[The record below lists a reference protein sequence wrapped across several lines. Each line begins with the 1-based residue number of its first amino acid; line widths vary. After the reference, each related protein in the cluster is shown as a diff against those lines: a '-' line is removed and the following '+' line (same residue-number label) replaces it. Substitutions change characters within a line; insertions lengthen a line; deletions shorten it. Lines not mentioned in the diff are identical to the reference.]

1 MICGNIIL
9 NSNSAYYQPP
19 MGYAD
24 LHIHSNYSIDG
35 LHSISQI
42 LRHVARLEHIKVIAI
57 TDHDVLRG
65 SLECVERAPHF
76 NLQAIP
82 AMEITTADGHLLA
95 YFIQRPI
102 PAQRPL
108 LETLGEIGEQG
119 GVAILPHPM
128 RFWAPH
134 RWPALREALN
144 HPEGRSILVGIEVID
159 SWGENR
165 HGMRLAAHYGLACC
179 GNSDA
184 HVLEQIGQICTQFPG
199 EDAASLRQ
207 ALLHDQTRAR
217 LFSPLSVYETV
228 LRYTRTK
235 RRIQKEPPTQ
245 PLADLP

>member
-1 MICGNIIL
+1 MICDNIISIL
-9 NSNSAYYQPP
+9 LTLTILH

-42 LRHVARLEHIKVIAI
+42 LRHVAYLEHIKVIAI
-57 TDHDVLRG
+57 TDHDELRG

-102 PAQRPL
+102 PAERSL
-108 LETLGEIGEQG
+108 LQTLGEIGEQG

-134 RWPALREALN
+134 RWSAIREALN
-144 HPEGRSILVGIEVID
+144 HPEGRSVLVGIEVID

-184 HVLEQIGQICTQFPG
+184 HVLEQIGQICIQFPG

-207 ALLHDQTRAR
+207 ALLHGQTRAR
-217 LFSPLSVYETV
+217 VFSPLSVYEMA
-228 LRYTRTK
+228 LRYAQTK
-235 RRIQKEPPTQ
+235 RQIQKEPPTQ
-245 PLADLP
+245 PLAQLS